1 MEWLLLWNWSKYRS
15 GGDVG
20 EVVAYTKYNHK
31 DDCKFGE
38 T

>member
-1 MEWLLLWNWSKYRS
+1 MEWFLPWVWSKYR

-38 T
+38 H